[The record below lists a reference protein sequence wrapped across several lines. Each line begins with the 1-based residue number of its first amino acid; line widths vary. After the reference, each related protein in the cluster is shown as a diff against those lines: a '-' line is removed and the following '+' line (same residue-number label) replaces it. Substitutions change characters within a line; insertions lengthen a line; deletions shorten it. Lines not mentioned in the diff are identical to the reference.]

1 MSLNH
6 NYLFFRFSSSIQRLL
21 NGSPVRDKANRY
33 KMSVTEKLTV
43 VDVYDLALEIGKE
56 FEIIIDANGANA
68 VSGLITKVVNALE
81 LMETLTFQNESE
93 NSTIQEL
100 QERIAQLEAEKEQ
113 KAASRS
119 RYEKELEAI
128 EDQWRLE
135 AKELFMV
142 IDKLQEENRKLQR
155 DIAKATTS
163 TTGASQPANSSN
175 VVGIVDEYSIGL
187 EVERTQAYKKSS
199 EHKLQLCQLEEKLK
213 RQEIEVFEQK
223 CEIEALS
230 CQNDRL
236 KKVVSESRRRQKQS
250 HNQII
255 TLCEERADF
264 LAQIQNQHHEI
275 KALRNQLGL
284 AEQENQDLLNLANED
299 ERPRFSTIELKE
311 MLTDR
316 NELKARVS
324 DLEQELMTCQALGGA
339 DIINA
344 GDSTHPVAGSGEQ
357 PSEDC
362 RELPVQGPL
371 PYEPDD
377 APWKKSNESGIR
389 KFFRKFFHENSSDC
403 STFSQRSLSTL
414 SKMALSSGPH
424 SDIPI

>member
-1 MSLNH
+1 MN
-6 NYLFFRFSSSIQRLL
+6 
-21 NGSPVRDKANRY
+21 
-33 KMSVTEKLTV
+33 VTEKVTVVSV
-43 VDVYDLALEIGKE
+43 VDVYDVAYEIGKE
-56 FEIIIDANGANA
+56 LETIIDQSGASA

-81 LMETLTFQNESE
+81 LMETLTCQNESE

-100 QERIAQLEAEKEQ
+100 QEKITQLEAEKEQ

-135 AKELFMV
+135 AKDLFVV

-155 DIAKATTS
+155 GIAKTATNTA
-163 TTGASQPANSSN
+163 GASQASSSSN
-175 VVGIVDEYSIGL
+175 GDDMVDEYSSAL
-187 EVERTQAYKKSS
+187 ETEHTLAYKKSS

-213 RQEIEVFEQK
+213 RQEIEIYEKK
-223 CEIEALS
+223 CEIETLS

-236 KKVVSESRRRQKQS
+236 KKVVSESRRRQKLS

-324 DLEQELMTCQALGGA
+324 DLEQELMTCQAVGGT
-339 DIINA
+339 DVVDS
-344 GDSTHPVAGSGEQ
+344 GDSTHPVAGCSEQ
-357 PSEDC
+357 PSDDFS
-362 RELPVQGPL
+362 ELPVQGPL

-389 KFFRKFFHENSSDC
+389 KFFRKLFNENSSDC

>member
-1 MSLNH
+1 MNVAEK
-6 NYLFFRFSSSIQRLL
+6 FS
-21 NGSPVRDKANRY
+21 
-33 KMSVTEKLTV
+33 V

-56 FEIIIDANGANA
+56 FETIIDSNGVNA

-81 LMETLTFQNESE
+81 LMETLTCQNESE
-93 NSTIQEL
+93 NAALQEL
-100 QERIAQLEAEKEQ
+100 QEKVAQLEAEKEQ

-128 EDQWRLE
+128 EDQWRNE
-135 AKELFMV
+135 AKELFKV

-155 DIAKATTS
+155 GIAQTANENC
-163 TTGASQPANSSN
+163 NSSDDQSKKGGAVDGSVDDSN
-175 VVGIVDEYSIGL
+175 VLDSET
-187 EVERTQAYKKSS
+187 EVLKKS
-199 EHKLQLCQLEEKLK
+199 EYKIQLSQLEEKMK
-213 RQEIEVFEQK
+213 RKEVELCEKMAEIES
-223 CEIEALS
+223 LS

-236 KKVVSESRRRQKQS
+236 KKVVSESRRRQKLS

-275 KALRNQLGL
+275 KSLRMQLGL
-284 AEQENQDLLNLANED
+284 AEKENEDLANRVNED
-299 ERPRFSTIELKE
+299 ERPRFSTVELKE

-324 DLEQELMTCQALGGA
+324 DLEQELMTCQAIGTR
-339 DIINA
+339 NEN
-344 GDSTHPVAGSGEQ
+344 DSKSNVFSKE
-357 PSEDC
+357 PSNETNVDFS
-362 RELPVQGPL
+362 ELPVQGPL

-377 APWKKSNESGIR
+377 APWKKSSESGIR
-389 KFFRKFFHENSSDC
+389 KFFRKLFNETSSDC
-403 STFSQRSLSTL
+403 SSFSQRSLSTL

>member
-1 MSLNH
+1 MN
-6 NYLFFRFSSSIQRLL
+6 
-21 NGSPVRDKANRY
+21 AA
-33 KMSVTEKLTV
+33 EKLTV

-56 FEIIIDANGANA
+56 FETIIDANGVNA

-81 LMETLTFQNESE
+81 LMETLTCQNENE
-93 NSTIQEL
+93 NATLQEL
-100 QERIAQLEAEKEQ
+100 QEKIAQLEAEKEQ

-128 EDQWRLE
+128 EDQWRTE
-135 AKELFMV
+135 AKELFNV

-155 DIAKATTS
+155 GIAQSASES
-163 TTGASQPANSSN
+163 TNQSDDRSRNGGTNDEFPNGSN
-175 VVGIVDEYSIGL
+175 MQEPEAGVLKSEYKI
-187 EVERTQAYKKSS
+187 
-199 EHKLQLCQLEEKLK
+199 QLSQLEEKLK
-213 RQEIEVFEQK
+213 RKEMELCEKMAEIES
-223 CEIEALS
+223 LS
-230 CQNDRL
+230 SQNDRL
-236 KKVVSESRRRQKQS
+236 KKVVSESRRRQKLS

-264 LAQIQNQHHEI
+264 LAQIQDQHHEI
-275 KALRNQLGL
+275 KALRMQLGL
-284 AEQENQDLLNLANED
+284 AEKENEDLANRVNED
-299 ERPRFSTIELKE
+299 ERPRFSTVELKE

-324 DLEQELMTCQALGGA
+324 DLEQELMTCQAIGTGTE
-339 DIINA
+339 N
-344 GDSTHPVAGSGEQ
+344 GNKSNVFPKE
-357 PSEDC
+357 PSNVVPTVDFS
-362 RELPVQGPL
+362 ELPVQGPL

-389 KFFRKFFHENSSDC
+389 KFFRKLFNETSSDC
-403 STFSQRSLSTL
+403 SSFSQRSLSTL

>member
-1 MSLNH
+1 MN
-6 NYLFFRFSSSIQRLL
+6 
-21 NGSPVRDKANRY
+21 AA
-33 KMSVTEKLTV
+33 EKLTV

-56 FEIIIDANGANA
+56 FETIIDANGVNA

-81 LMETLTFQNESE
+81 LMETLTCQNETV
-93 NSTIQEL
+93 NATLQEL
-100 QERIAQLEAEKEQ
+100 QEKIAQLEAEKEQ

-128 EDQWRLE
+128 EDQWRTE
-135 AKELFMV
+135 AKELFKV

-155 DIAKATTS
+155 GIAQSASENTHQSDEQRSRNGAPNDDFSNGSNMSDTETS
-163 TTGASQPANSSN
+163 
-175 VVGIVDEYSIGL
+175 VL
-187 EVERTQAYKKSS
+187 KKS
-199 EHKLQLCQLEEKLK
+199 EYKLQLSQLEEKLK
-213 RQEIEVFEQK
+213 RKEMELCEKMAEIES
-223 CEIEALS
+223 LS
-230 CQNDRL
+230 SQNDRL
-236 KKVVSESRRRQKQS
+236 KKVVSESRRRQKLS

-264 LAQIQNQHHEI
+264 LAQIQDQHHEI
-275 KALRNQLGL
+275 RALRMKLGL
-284 AEQENQDLLNLANED
+284 AEKENEDLANRVNED
-299 ERPRFSTIELKE
+299 ERPRFSTVELKE

-324 DLEQELMTCQALGGA
+324 DLEQELMTCQAVGIGA
-339 DIINA
+339 ENGNVNA
-344 GDSTHPVAGSGEQ
+344 SVLEKEPSSSNEGPVVDFS
-357 PSEDC
+357 
-362 RELPVQGPL
+362 ELPVQGPL

-389 KFFRKFFHENSSDC
+389 KFFRKLFNETSSDC
-403 STFSQRSLSTL
+403 SSFSQRSLSTL

>member
-1 MSLNH
+1 MN
-6 NYLFFRFSSSIQRLL
+6 
-21 NGSPVRDKANRY
+21 
-33 KMSVTEKLTV
+33 VTEKLTV

-81 LMETLTFQNESE
+81 LMETLTCQNESE

-100 QERIAQLEAEKEQ
+100 QEKIAQLEAEKEQ

-135 AKELFMV
+135 AKELFIV

-155 DIAKATTS
+155 GIAKTT
-163 TTGASQPANSSN
+163 TNTAGASQAENASN
-175 VVGIVDEYSIGL
+175 LGLIDEYGSGFNGL
-187 EVERTQAYKKSS
+187 EAERTQAYKKSS

-213 RQEIEVFEQK
+213 RQEIELYEK
-223 CEIEALS
+223 KAEIEALS

-236 KKVVSESRRRQKQS
+236 KKVVSESRRRQKLS

-264 LAQIQNQHHEI
+264 LAQIQDQHHEI

-284 AEQENQDLLNLANED
+284 AEQENQDLVNLANED
-299 ERPRFSTIELKE
+299 ERPRFSTIDLKE

-324 DLEQELMTCQALGGA
+324 DLEQELMTCQAVGGT
-339 DIINA
+339 DVVDA
-344 GDSTHPVAGSGEQ
+344 GAGTKPAVGSAEQ
-357 PSEDC
+357 PPDDFS
-362 RELPVQGPL
+362 ELPVQGPL

-389 KFFRKFFHENSSDC
+389 KFFRKLFNESSSDC

>member
-1 MSLNH
+1 MN
-6 NYLFFRFSSSIQRLL
+6 
-21 NGSPVRDKANRY
+21 VA
-33 KMSVTEKLTV
+33 EKLTV

-81 LMETLTFQNESE
+81 LMETLTCQNESE

-100 QERIAQLEAEKEQ
+100 QEKIVQLEAEKEQ

-135 AKELFMV
+135 TKELFTV

-155 DIAKATTS
+155 GLAQTT
-163 TTGASQPANSSN
+163 TNTPGASQADSSSN
-175 VVGIVDEYSIGL
+175 AGGMIDEYANGLNGL
-187 EVERTQAYKKSS
+187 EAERTQAYKKSS
-199 EHKLQLCQLEEKLK
+199 EHKLQLSQLEEKLK
-213 RQEIEVFEQK
+213 RQEIELYEK
-223 CEIEALS
+223 KSEIEALS

-236 KKVVSESRRRQKQS
+236 KKVVSESRRRQKLS

-264 LAQIQNQHHEI
+264 LAQIQDQHHEI

-284 AEQENQDLLNLANED
+284 AEQENQDLVNLANED
-299 ERPRFSTIELKE
+299 ERPRFSTIDLKE

-324 DLEQELMTCQALGGA
+324 DLEQELMTCQAVGGTDVVDA
-339 DIINA
+339 S
-344 GDSTHPVAGSGEQ
+344 STTRPVAGSAEQ
-357 PSEDC
+357 PPDDFS
-362 RELPVQGPL
+362 ELPVQGPL

-389 KFFRKFFHENSSDC
+389 KFFRKLFNESSSDC
-403 STFSQRSLSTL
+403 ATFSQRSLSTL